1 MRSVIQKL
9 LNVTFRARWGSDA
22 LQGKERM
29 PRPLWLS
36 YRECV
41 AVARTVFGSDED
53 PMHHDFMAMLQRSP
67 HLVGAGGKKR
77 PGGGYGAAGAP
88 PGAGAAADTRRI
100 EVSRAS
106 STSRSLSRGCGR
118 G

>member
-41 AVARTVFGSDED
+41 AVAKLVFD
-53 PMHHDFMAMLQRSP
+53 PDDTGGDAMFASVPSRP
-67 HLVGAGGKKR
+67 HLSLL
-77 PGGGYGAAGAP
+77 P
-88 PGAGAAADTRRI
+88 PP
-100 EVSRAS
+100 
-106 STSRSLSRGCGR
+106 
-118 G
+118 